1 MSWTGGSIQHT
12 SRQKN
17 RTVTKDINIYIYIYI
32 YIYKKKKKKKKKR
45 KKERKKEKA
54 SNHKVDKIFLITAE
68 KPKSSS

>member
-32 YIYKKKKKKKKKR
+32 YIYKKKKKKKKK
-45 KKERKKEKA
+45 
-54 SNHKVDKIFLITAE
+54 SPSTHPPFITLL
-68 KPKSSS
+68 

>member
-17 RTVTKDINIYIYIYI
+17 RTVTKDINIYIYIY
-32 YIYKKKKKKKKKR
+32 KKKKKKKNKK
-45 KKERKKEKA
+45 KIKNETNKEKA